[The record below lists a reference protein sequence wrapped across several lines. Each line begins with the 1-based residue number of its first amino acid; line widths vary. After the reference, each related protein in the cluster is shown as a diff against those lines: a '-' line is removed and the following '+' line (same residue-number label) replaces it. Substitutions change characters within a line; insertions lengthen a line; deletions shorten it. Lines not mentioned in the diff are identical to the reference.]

1 MVAGQDVFLQR
12 GEFNF
17 ILDHPEVVALKVVLG
32 EVRIFRHG
40 KPVSRGA
47 KSPHVY
53 FSQTMQ

>member
-1 MVAGQDVFLQR
+1 
-12 GEFNF
+12 
-17 ILDHPEVVALKVVLG
+17 VVALKVVLG